1 MNGPMIE
8 ARALTKRFG
17 PFVAVDGIDFQ
28 IEPGE
33 AFGFLGPN
41 GAGKTST
48 MRMIGCVSP
57 RSGGVL
63 RVLGLDPE
71 HDGPQIRARVGV
83 VPQEDNLD
91 TELTVWDNLMIYGRY
106 FDLPRREIRERATE
120 LLEFVQLSDRRS
132 SRVDPLSG
140 GMKRRLTIARSLINR
155 PELLLLDEP
164 TTGLDPQARHLL
176 WDRLY
181 RLKRSGVTL
190 VLTTHYMDEAEQL
203 CDRLVIMDN
212 AQIVA
217 EGSPRQLIVDNVT
230 REVVEVRLAIDAD
243 PAAEVAKLKRFGD
256 RVEALADRV
265 LVYTDDGDATA
276 GEVAS
281 DGFDAASVLV
291 RRASLEDVFLILTGR
306 TLED

>member
-1 MNGPMIE
+1 MTGPMVE
-8 ARALTKRFG
+8 ARSLTKRFG
-17 PFVAVDGIDFQ
+17 SFVAVDGIDFEIQ
-28 IEPGE
+28 PGE

-57 RSGGVL
+57 RTDGEL
-63 RVLGLDPE
+63 RVLGLDPAR
-71 HDGPQIRARVGV
+71 DGAQIRSRLGV

-106 FDLPRREIRERATE
+106 FDLPRAEIRDRAAE
-120 LLEFVQLSDRRS
+120 LLDFVNLSDRRD

-155 PELLLLDEP
+155 PQVLLLDEP

-181 RLKRSGVTL
+181 QLKRSGVTL

-212 AQIVA
+212 ARIVA
-217 EGSPRQLIVDNVT
+217 EGSPRQLIADNVT
-230 REVVEVRLAIDAD
+230 REVVEVRLGIEAD
-243 PAAEVAKLKRFGD
+243 LQAEAARLKRYAD
-256 RVEALADRV
+256 RIEPLADRV
-265 LVYTDDGDATA
+265 LLYTDDGDATSGA
-276 GEVAS
+276 IEAE
-281 DGFDAASVLV
+281 GFDAASVLV

-306 TLED
+306 SLED